1 MSSTPAKLRSTAL
14 VSLSL
19 LLILSAIATAQKKN
33 IPWTEWS
40 KKDAEKVLTDSPWA
54 QTQIDTNLTEMF
66 YAPTSP
72 LAGAPNKN
80 QRNVEGATNQEMK
93 LTYHIRFFSARP
105 VRQAL
110 ARLYQLQESPD
121 EERQRGLRSF
131 AEMESKDA
139 IILTVTY
146 ESPDG
151 RYSGKIMQQFNSAVT
166 AILKNK
172 TFLEKNDGARLFLNE
187 YVPPGK
193 DGFGA
198 RFIFQRVVNNQ
209 PYLDSNTKEVRF
221 YCEYSDTLKLDMRFK
236 VSEMMY
242 NGRLEY

>member
-1 MSSTPAKLRSTAL
+1 MSSTPAKLRSAAL

-19 LLILSAIATAQKKN
+19 LVLVSTMVTAQKKN

-72 LAGAPNKN
+72 LGGAPNRS
-80 QRNVEGATNQEMK
+80 QRNVEGATNQEIK

-121 EERQRGLRSF
+121 EERQRRLRTF

-139 IILTVTY
+139 IILTVTF
-146 ESPDG
+146 ETPDG
-151 RYSGKIMQQFNSAVT
+151 RYSGKLMQQFNSAVT

-172 TFLEKNDGARLFLNE
+172 TFLEKNDGGRLFLSE

-198 RFIFQRVVNNQ
+198 RFIFAKQVGNK
-209 PYLDSNTKEVRF
+209 PYFDSNTKEVRF
-221 YCEYSDTLKLDMRFK
+221 YCELSESLKLDMRFK
-236 VSEMMY
+236 VSDMMY
-242 NGRLEY
+242 NGKLEY